1 MAPGESGYHLPLNI
15 LNFEVQ
21 EFKSLWR
28 SWTAGDNLRKLDP
41 LPTSCRH
48 THRETGIEGQRQTYR
63 NIEGRDTDIP
73 TLQCQCHIRLE
84 AEDLQAAEEQGTQET
99 LSFMERVQVGQ
110 GWTTGPT
117 KRLQQRDHLPEPCL
131 EVTK

>member
-15 LNFEVQ
+15 LNFKVQ

-73 TLQCQCHIRLE
+73 SIAHSFRVISRMLKGT
-84 AEDLQAAEEQGTQET
+84 QGTQDI
-99 LSFMERVQVGQ
+99 F
-110 GWTTGPT
+110 
-117 KRLQQRDHLPEPCL
+117 
-131 EVTK
+131 

>member
-1 MAPGESGYHLPLNI
+1 MFCGIVGQGTDFTTKQPR
-15 LNFEVQ
+15 
-21 EFKSLWR
+21 LWI
-28 SWTAGDNLRKLDP
+28 SP
-41 LPTSCRH
+41 LPVSC
-48 THRETGIEGQRQTYR
+48 
-63 NIEGRDTDIP
+63 RDTDIP